1 MRGGSHPHELLSDG
15 DLGANNS
22 IGAGRIHLVN
32 ELVEALILL
41 DDCREGSHSIGRKA
55 VVSIHERALTGRLG
69 LDLHEI

>member
-1 MRGGSHPHELLSDG
+1 MYIFLNL
-15 DLGANNS
+15 DLKKFQLFDKSN
-22 IGAGRIHLVN
+22 HLVN